1 MYSKVTFKKA
11 EPTDAPLLAATRQK
25 AWAATYRGIYPD
37 EMIDQYDLERYTAK
51 DRERLQDPKRE
62 TYLLLDGEACVGYF
76 SYGANA
82 RGKFCLYSIYLLPEY
97 QRKGIGRAMMR
108 QVASACREGGEA
120 SFYCDCQPQNVR
132 ARRFYEAMGGNLIW
146 FSPRHQNRAED
157 SCRYEFDLAKGE
169 PLWQAKPQ

>member
-1 MYSKVTFKKA
+1 MGSCN
-11 EPTDAPLLAATRQK
+11 LSRSL
-25 AWAATYRGIYPD
+25 
-37 EMIDQYDLERYTAK
+37 
-51 DRERLQDPKRE
+51 
-62 TYLLLDGEACVGYF
+62 ACVGYF

-108 QVASACREGGEA
+108 QVASACREGGAA

>member
-1 MYSKVTFKKA
+1 
-11 EPTDAPLLAATRQK
+11 
-25 AWAATYRGIYPD
+25 
-37 EMIDQYDLERYTAK
+37 MIDQYDLERYTAK

-108 QVASACREGGEA
+108 QVASACREGRGQLRFIVTA
-120 SFYCDCQPQNVR
+120 SPKMCAPAGFTRPWV
-132 ARRFYEAMGGNLIW
+132 ET
-146 FSPRHQNRAED
+146 
-157 SCRYEFDLAKGE
+157 
-169 PLWQAKPQ
+169 

>member
-25 AWAATYRGIYPD
+25 VWAATYRGIYPD

-82 RGKFCLYSIYLLPEY
+82 RGKFCLYSIYLL
-97 QRKGIGRAMMR
+97 R
-108 QVASACREGGEA
+108 QVASACREGGAA

>member
-25 AWAATYRGIYPD
+25 VWAATYRGIYPD

-108 QVASACREGGEA
+108 QVASACREGGAA
-120 SFYCDCQPQNVR
+120 S
-132 ARRFYEAMGGNLIW
+132 GGHR
-146 FSPRHQNRAED
+146 PA
-157 SCRYEFDLAKGE
+157 
-169 PLWQAKPQ
+169 P